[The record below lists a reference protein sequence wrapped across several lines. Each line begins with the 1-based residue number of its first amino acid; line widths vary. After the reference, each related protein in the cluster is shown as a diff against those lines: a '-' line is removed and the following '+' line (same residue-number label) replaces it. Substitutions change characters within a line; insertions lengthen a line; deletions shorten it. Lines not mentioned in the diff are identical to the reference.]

1 MPRRRHFS
9 AIACLRPVRLAP
21 GRSHRETAR
30 KAAKGNTMDLA
41 GNAVIVTGSSSGIGA
56 AIARRVSGLGAGVV
70 VNSKSSVDAG
80 KRLAD
85 DLPDAIYVPGD
96 IGDPA
101 TATAL
106 VSAAEGR
113 WGRLDGLVN
122 NAGVTVDVPLHDID
136 AVTIEHW
143 NTVLRTNVVGTFLV
157 SQAALPL
164 LRRADDGWIVNVT
177 SLAGVRQ
184 TGSSL
189 PYAVSKAALNHLTAI
204 MAKHAGSGVRVNAV
218 APGLVAT
225 PWTADWDE
233 RKAGVELIA
242 PLHRVATADDVAS
255 ACLALV
261 PAPHA
266 TGQALV
272 VDGGL
277 GLTLRSGPMR
287 ITVRVRPGSARR
299 GVGGE
304 HDGAVVVRVRARAVD
319 GQATAAALA
328 AIAA

>member
-1 MPRRRHFS
+1 
-9 AIACLRPVRLAP
+9 
-21 GRSHRETAR
+21 
-30 KAAKGNTMDLA
+30 MDLA
-41 GNAVIVTGSSSGIGA
+41 GQAVIITGSSSGIGA
-56 AIARRVSGLGAGVV
+56 AVARRLSGLGAGIV
-70 VNSKSSVDAG
+70 VNSSSSARAG
-80 KRLAD
+80 QQLAD
-85 DLPDAIYVPGD
+85 ELPDAVYVRGD

-106 VSAAEGR
+106 VAAAEQR

-122 NAGVTVDVPLHDID
+122 NAGRTVDVPLHDID
-136 AVTIEHW
+136 NVTVQHW
-143 NTVLRTNVVGTFLV
+143 DAVLRTNVVGTFLV

-164 LRRADDGWIVNVT
+164 LRQAGDGWIINVT

-225 PWTADWDE
+225 PWTADWHE
-233 RKAGVELIA
+233 RKAAVELIA
-242 PLHRVATADDVAS
+242 PLHRVATADDIAD

-261 PAPHA
+261 STPYA
-266 TGQALV
+266 TGQTLV

-277 GLTLRSGPMR
+277 GLT
-287 ITVRVRPGSARR
+287 I
-299 GVGGE
+299 
-304 HDGAVVVRVRARAVD
+304 
-319 GQATAAALA
+319 
-328 AIAA
+328 